1 MFAEKNYLRLM
12 KRYLCI
18 YNPHAGG
25 GKSKN
30 HYEEIKLLFEV
41 SELEVDFIFTEYPK
55 HSIEIMKQVNLEIYS
70 GIIVAGGDGSFFNVL
85 NGYMKLDNPPR
96 LPFGI
101 LPVGTGNSLIR
112 DVIDGERPLKEY
124 VQLIKEGKTKGF
136 DIAQVKTDKEIFYY
150 ANMMGFGFITD
161 VNGTASKL
169 KTLKSHAYTIG
180 VLHQT
185 IKLKTFNLKM
195 TIDGELHNM
204 DNVFVIISN
213 SKYTGGNYLIAPK
226 AEVDDGK
233 LDLVIL
239 NKLSRLNL
247 LKTFPKIFDGSHV
260 DTPFVDY
267 IQAKSIKLET
277 NEPKILSPDGEV
289 YGNFPAEVTCIP
301 HAIDIFA

>member
-1 MFAEKNYLRLM
+1 M

-25 GKSKN
+25 GKSRN
-30 HYEEIKLLFEV
+30 HFEEIKSLFIKF
-41 SELEVDFIFTEYPK
+41 ELEVEIIFTEYPR
-55 HSIEIMKQVNLEIYS
+55 HSIEIMEQVNLNQYS
-70 GIIVAGGDGSFFNVL
+70 GVIVAGGDGSFFNVL
-85 NGYMKLDNPPR
+85 NGYMKLENPPR

-112 DVIDGERPLKEY
+112 DVIEGERPLKEY
-124 VQLIKEGKTKGF
+124 VQLIKNGKTKGF
-136 DIAQVKTDKEIFYY
+136 DIAQVKTDKETFYY

-169 KTLKSHAYTIG
+169 KALKSHAYTLG

-185 IKLKTFNLKM
+185 IKLKTFSLKM
-195 TIDGELHNM
+195 TIDGKIHDM

-239 NKLSRLNL
+239 NKLSRLDL
-247 LKTFPKIFDGSHV
+247 LKTFPKIFDGSHI

-277 NEPKILSPDGEV
+277 KEPKILSPDGEV
-289 YGNFPAEVTCIP
+289 YGNFPAEIKCIP
-301 HAIDIFA
+301 NAIDVFA